1 MNGYIAFYKGKR
13 IEVHAETSF
22 EAQQE
27 AARRFKARKA
37 YEVSVMLAERNLDD
51 SGKGEQVVH
60 SADF

>member
-1 MNGYIAFYKGKR
+1 MNGYIAFYRGKQ

-27 AARRFKARKA
+27 AARRLKARKA

-51 SGKGEQVVH
+51 SGKGEPVVH
-60 SADF
+60 IADF